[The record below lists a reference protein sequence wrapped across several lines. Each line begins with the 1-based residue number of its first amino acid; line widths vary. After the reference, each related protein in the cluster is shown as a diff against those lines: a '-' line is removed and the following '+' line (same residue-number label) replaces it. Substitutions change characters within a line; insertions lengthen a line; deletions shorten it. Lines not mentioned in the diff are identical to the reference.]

1 MSVSSNIGNVDV
13 TNFTVGA
20 MLRAG
25 ISVRKGLRGAESLEE
40 AANMLVRYL
49 YDNCVDAVSGERS
62 CVLTR
67 FYKTHSYAG
76 LQPDLQDIASA
87 QLGNSAPSGDMRCLT
102 LLATAGDE
110 PAWNSGPQHIRRV
123 PCGGG
128 TR

>member
-49 YDNCVDAVSGERS
+49 
-62 CVLTR
+62 
-67 FYKTHSYAG
+67 
-76 LQPDLQDIASA
+76 
-87 QLGNSAPSGDMRCLT
+87 
-102 LLATAGDE
+102 
-110 PAWNSGPQHIRRV
+110 
-123 PCGGG
+123 
-128 TR
+128 